1 VADVVCDFCCGRE
14 AGLGKWEEVDLN
26 GASNWSGVGSPL
38 RDMSGVVDDVLAV
51 GLEVRTVELNGHD

>member
-1 VADVVCDFCCGRE
+1 
-14 AGLGKWEEVDLN
+14 VDLN
-26 GASNWSGVGSPL
+26 GASDWSGVGSPL